1 MVYGKDPIF
10 PIQLR
15 IPTLW
20 FMQDFMEGEDRVHTS
35 LTQLLHLDEKRDEAL
50 EKFAKH
56 QGVVKR
62 WFDKM
67 VNVKKIWILDLVLY

>member
-1 MVYGKDPIF
+1 
-10 PIQLR
+10 
-15 IPTLW
+15 
-20 FMQDFMEGEDRVHTS
+20 MEGEDRVQTC
-35 LTQLLHLDEKRDEAL
+35 LTQLLHLEEKRDEAL

-67 VNVKKIWILDLVLY
+67 AKVKEF